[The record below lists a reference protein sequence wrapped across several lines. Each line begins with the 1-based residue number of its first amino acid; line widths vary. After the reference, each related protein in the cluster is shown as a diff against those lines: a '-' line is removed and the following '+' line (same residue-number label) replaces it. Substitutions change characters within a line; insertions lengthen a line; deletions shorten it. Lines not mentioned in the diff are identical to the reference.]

1 MLKYQYLIGTT
12 NAYQVSTNQPIGGIM
27 TNSSI
32 SQTDKPIKP
41 CIKCGSTD
49 RYKTGDCKP
58 CASLIKKAWAERNKE
73 SLKEKRKIY
82 YENNKESIAKKNKE
96 YNLENK
102 EKRRIYDKQYR
113 EENAEY
119 TTNRNKDYREN
130 NKESLRIK
138 KKEYAENNK
147 EKISD
152 KNRIWRESHKEYLSE
167 YIKAW
172 YKENPSLVKTYSHN
186 RRDLLIAGGKLSR
199 DLFDKLIILQQGKC
213 ACCKVKLSTVVVHLD
228 HIYPLARGG
237 SNTDENIQLLCQRC
251 NNRKHAKDPI
261 KFMQENG
268 YLL

>member
-1 MLKYQYLIGTT
+1 
-12 NAYQVSTNQPIGGIM
+12 M

-41 CIKCGSTD
+41 CRKCGSTD
-49 RYKTGDCKP
+49 RNKFGDCKL
-58 CASLIKKAWAERNKE
+58 CASLIKKAWAEKNKE
-73 SLKEKRKIY
+73 SLKEKQKIY
-82 YENNKESIAKKNKE
+82 YENNKEYIANYNRE
-96 YNLENK
+96 YNLKNK
-102 EKRRIYDKQYR
+102 DEKKLYDKKYR

-119 TTNRNKDYREN
+119 TTNRNKEYREN

-138 KKEYAENNK
+138 KKEYAEDNK
-147 EKISD
+147 EKLSEL
-152 KNRIWRESHKEYLSE
+152 NRIWRESHKEYVSE
-167 YIKAW
+167 YLKAW
-172 YKENPSLVKTYSHN
+172 RKANPDITKIYSNN
-186 RRDLLIAGGKLSR
+186 RRDLLIEGGKLSKG
-199 DLFDKLIILQQGKC
+199 LFDKLIILQKGKC

-237 SNTDENIQLLCQRC
+237 SNTDDNIQLLCQRC